1 METQTQVAPTPVSFS
16 DISLDHLG
24 FNETYRVT
32 RGAASQVVL
41 GLRHMLT
48 KLATPTNDYQRTLY
62 PRLSELTRQVVNRY
76 VSTFLGVTEPVV
88 RQVYGANLNGPRN
101 DGSLYHGVNSGVNR
115 SLTYGYAQFGQL
127 MKVLTNRL
135 RFVTK
140 RTVESV
146 ERYRTSQEEGNAYRA
161 LQGQATEFLTYL
173 SQVNEEW
180 TRVVESARTQHN
192 VTPSRPQQTSQTSGS
207 ESQTQDRSTRQSRF
221 QDQRG
226 QRSQGSQRGRGGR
239 YQGSRQGG
247 QQRTSRFQGPRVDA
261 EGFTEVRHR
270 HGRNVRHHR
279 PASSQTQNVSA

>member
-1 METQTQVAPTPVSFS
+1 METQSQSAPTSQETSTVPVSFEN
-16 DISLDHLG
+16 ISLEHLG

-62 PRLSELTRQVVNRY
+62 PRLSELTRQVVDRY
-76 VSTFLGVTEPVV
+76 VSTFLGVSEPVV

-101 DGSLYHGVNSGVNR
+101 DGSLYHSVNSGVNR

-146 ERYRTSQEEGNAYRA
+146 ERYRSSQEEGAAYRA
-161 LQGQATEFLTYL
+161 LQSHCNDFLTYL
-173 SQVNEEW
+173 SGVNDEW
-180 TRVVESARTQHN
+180 TRVVESARTQHG
-192 VTPSRPQQTSQTSGS
+192 VVPQQRQNQSQ
-207 ESQTQDRSTRQSRF
+207 
-221 QDQRG
+221 G
-226 QRSQGSQRGRGGR
+226 QSQGSQQRS
-239 YQGSRQGG
+239 QRQGG
-247 QQRTSRFQGPRVDA
+247 YSGRGRYNGNNGRSRFQAPRTDA
-261 EGFTEVRHR
+261 EGFTEVRYR
-270 HGRNVRHHR
+270 PSRGRPVRHHR
-279 PASSQTQNVSA
+279 PAQDRPAQE

>member
-1 METQTQVAPTPVSFS
+1 METQTQSAPTPVSFEN
-16 DISLDHLG
+16 ISLDHLG

-62 PRLSELTRQVVNRY
+62 PRLSELTQQVVDRY
-76 VSTFLGVTEPVV
+76 VSTFLGVTEAVT

-101 DGSLYHGVNSGVNR
+101 DGSLYHSVNSGINR

-135 RFVTK
+135 RFITK

-146 ERYRTSQEEGNAYRA
+146 ERYRTSQAEGAAYTV
-161 LQGQATEFLTYL
+161 LQGHCNEFLTYL
-173 SQVNEEW
+173 STVNEDW

-192 VTPSRPQQTSQTSGS
+192 VTPRQPRESSQQVPQHREQQYHQRSSQEGP
-207 ESQTQDRSTRQSRF
+207 QRSVRQSGAG
-221 QDQRG
+221 RG
-226 QRSQGSQRGRGGR
+226 RGRGGR
-239 YQGSRQGG
+239 YGS
-247 QQRTSRFQGPRVDA
+247 TSSRPRYTPPQPNS
-261 EGFTEVRHR
+261 EGFTEVRYRRSNR
-270 HGRNVRHHR
+270 HVTHHR
-279 PASSQTQNVSA
+279 PTQEQVKDQQ